1 MCLRVLFLSFFM
13 KICFS
18 LFKRIAMHLF
28 FNPGIKHFFAMASME
43 GIDGTMPI
51 LQLPHTQ
58 KKLVQ
63 NKNTRVKSREPLHN
77 RRNNHCVTAFFIDKI
92 KRRVDKNRH
101 FEYSLVYYK

>member
-43 GIDGTMPI
+43 GIDVQCQFCNFRTR
-51 LQLPHTQ
+51 
-58 KKLVQ
+58 KK
-63 NKNTRVKSREPLHN
+63 SW
-77 RRNNHCVTAFFIDKI
+77 CKI
-92 KRRVDKNRH
+92 KIRGK
-101 FEYSLVYYK
+101 K